1 MTVGQ
6 LYWTNAVRNYPETR
20 TRRGKKKNWPLVL
33 SMVRRS
39 QGTTDPSFGV
49 GCIETGGKKRKKNKN
64 SKAEV
69 SETADR
75 ALCLHV
81 PRAELWHYLI
91 SLFLC
96 MCVYIL
102 RKVRDVTHIYL
113 PVRVCVW
120 MCTKSVR
127 MRARARASQPAAR
140 SKADEKSRKLSCYLA
155 VCGQRRELKESNG
168 ANRYESTLDRKT
180 NHFVDL

>member
-1 MTVGQ
+1 
-6 LYWTNAVRNYPETR
+6 
-20 TRRGKKKNWPLVL
+20 
-33 SMVRRS
+33 MVRRD

-49 GCIETGGKKRKKNKN
+49 GCIKTGGKKNKNKS

-75 ALCLHV
+75 ALCFHV

-113 PVRVCVW
+113 PARVCV
-120 MCTKSVR
+120 CGCVR
-127 MRARARASQPAAR
+127 KVFVCARTRASQPAAR
-140 SKADEKSRKLSCYLA
+140 SKADEKSRELSYYLQCVVSVGA
-155 VCGQRRELKESNG
+155 EKSNG
-168 ANRYESTLDRKT
+168 ANRYESILDRKT